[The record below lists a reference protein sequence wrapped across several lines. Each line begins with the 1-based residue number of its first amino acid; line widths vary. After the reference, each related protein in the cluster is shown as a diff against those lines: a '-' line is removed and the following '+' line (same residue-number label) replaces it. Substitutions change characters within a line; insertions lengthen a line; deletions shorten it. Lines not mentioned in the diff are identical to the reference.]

1 MRFWTDIGDLNFVHL
16 FMGFPPNMIEGS
28 IINTICH
35 HGMQEPRGDHIVMD
49 YHDLYNIIIILTL
62 CLKPEK

>member
-1 MRFWTDIGDLNFVHL
+1 MRFWSDVGDLNFVHL

-35 HGMQEPRGDHIVMD
+35 HGMHEGT
-49 YHDLYNIIIILTL
+49 ILL
-62 CLKPEK
+62 LLMI